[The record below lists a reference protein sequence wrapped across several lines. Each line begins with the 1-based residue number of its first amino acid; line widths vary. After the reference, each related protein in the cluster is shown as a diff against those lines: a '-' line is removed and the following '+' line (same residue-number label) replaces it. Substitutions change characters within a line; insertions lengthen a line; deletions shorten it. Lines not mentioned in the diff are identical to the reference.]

1 MQQYKFKYNPL
12 TDEFDLVTIPG
23 IIDTEFEIIAPGNTG
38 KNQLGNWK
46 FLIDANFNFCKYKC
60 TAANVWEIVE
70 INAFIQ
76 AP

>member
-1 MQQYKFKYNPL
+1 MQKYTYVLNPNTGEL
-12 TDEFDLVTIPG
+12 DLVSISG
-23 IIDTEFEIIAPGNTG
+23 ISDTEFEIIAPGNTG
-38 KNQLGNWK
+38 KGQIGNWK